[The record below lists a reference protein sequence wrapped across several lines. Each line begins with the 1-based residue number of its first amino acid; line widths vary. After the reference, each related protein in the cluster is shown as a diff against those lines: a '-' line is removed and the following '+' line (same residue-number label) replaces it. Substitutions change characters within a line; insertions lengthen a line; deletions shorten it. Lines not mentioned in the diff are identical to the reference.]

1 MFDGRRSFSMRTLR
15 FKTMLALALMIFAAA
30 QTTRASAAAGSYQ
43 FTLTEDKYL
52 KYVEFDAST
61 DANGNASGFIYM
73 TDEAVIT
80 LQDVDGTG
88 EPKERYAGYNF
99 KAEVDG
105 LIVTE
110 KEVVI
115 NKEVV
120 LEKRAVLSATIRDAS
135 NLAFVGQRV
144 LLTVADYGD
153 NTRVPDGVTW
163 GVYKPIDRR
172 WVPSDAELK
181 EDPGVGLRWWAT
193 DAERRDDVGYEM
205 PRDETFG
212 TQTFPAATYGFVDMS
227 NTSGDIR
234 VSS

>member
-1 MFDGRRSFSMRTLR
+1 MRTLR
-15 FKTMLALALMIFAAA
+15 FTTMLALVLTIFGAA
-30 QTTRASAAAGSYQ
+30 QTAHAAAAAGSYQ

-61 DANGNASGFIYM
+61 DANGNATGFIYM

-80 LQDVDGTG
+80 LQDVDGSG
-88 EPKERYAGYNF
+88 EPKERFAGYNF

-105 LIVTE
+105 LVVTE
-110 KEVVI
+110 TEVVI

-153 NTRVPDGVTW
+153 NIRVPDRVTW

-172 WVPSDAELK
+172 WIPSDAEWK
-181 EDPGVGLRWWAT
+181 EDPGVGLRWWAK
-193 DAERRDDVGYEM
+193 DAERRDDVGYQM
-205 PRDETFG
+205 PRDETIG
-212 TQTFPAATYGFVDMS
+212 TQTFPVATYGFVDMS
-227 NTSGDIR
+227 SMAGDIR